1 MDPSDPLYVEYEKQQ
16 ALSRAAAEASKR
28 KEEDDIK
35 TFDIKKATQYG
46 ELFRTAY

>member
-28 KEEDDIK
+28 KEEEDIK
-35 TFDIKKATQYG
+35 TLDVKKATQYG
-46 ELFRTAY
+46 ELVRTAH